1 MTITH
6 DKAKLHEALALL
18 NAAAAE
24 EQSELLEMM
33 GDRYNALKEFIGTLG
48 TDMRREMSGAYK
60 AGKAKV
66 RAAASEVDTHVHA
79 NPWAYIGGSAA
90 LGLLIGVLIAR
101 GRK

>member
-1 MTITH
+1 MTIKN
-6 DKAKLHEALALL
+6 DKAKIHEALELL
-18 NAAAAE
+18 NAAAVE
-24 EQSELLEMM
+24 EQSELQDMI
-33 GDRYNALKEFIGTLG
+33 GDRYNALKEFVGTLG
-48 TDMRREMSGAYK
+48 TDMQREMSGAYR

>member
-1 MTITH
+1 MTKTY
-6 DKAKLHEALALL
+6 DKTKIHEALELL

-24 EQSELLEMM
+24 GQSDLQDMI
-33 GDRYNALKEFIGTLG
+33 GDRYNALKEFVGTLG
-48 TDMRREMSGAYK
+48 TDVGREVSGAYK